1 MRIDWS
7 EPARDGLRDIQTYIA
22 QDSPVAAQQF
32 VEKLIAAV
40 ERLAQ
45 FPESGRHV
53 PESEMENVRELI
65 FGSYRIIYRPETPER
80 VLIVAIVHG
89 HRDLTRRDQQPWKSE

>member
-7 EPARDGLRDIQTYIA
+7 EPARDGLRDLQTYIA
-22 QDSPVAAQQF
+22 KDSPVAARQF

-40 ERLAQ
+40 GRLAQ

-53 PESEMENVRELI
+53 PESEIEDVRELI
-65 FGSYRIIYRPETPER
+65 FGNYRIIYRPEIPER

-89 HRDLTRRDQQPWKSE
+89 HRDLTKSDQQPWKAE